1 MFRRVN
7 NHNAS
12 DGDNVPP
19 QPGPSVPTIQ
29 RRSDSFQKDDN
40 AAQQQQQQTDEF
52 GFPLTH
58 RSSSPSLIH
67 NIHASQQVDLENV
80 SRPIRLQR
88 GHSSTA
94 MQHPPHEHN
103 NNNPMQKHQQQN
115 YPQQQIQKR
124 QSSTTTRPYVS
135 RTNSSSS
142 SSTIHKVSSKISTS
156 TKSSHNNNNRP
167 PRSYNNNNNSYIRQ
181 NSHPSTIA
189 TTQSTATSS
198 SRRQRKHHVK
208 ISKPNPSRYKNYTFQ
223 HPINAPRLSI
233 RTIDTSNR
241 IAFDTRKLFC
251 FLLSCQGYDHI
262 S

>member
-19 QPGPSVPTIQ
+19 QLRPSVPTIQ

-67 NIHASQQVDLENV
+67 NIHASQHVDLENV

-115 YPQQQIQKR
+115 YPQQQIQR

-142 SSTIHKVSSKISTS
+142 STIHKVSSKLSTS

-167 PRSYNNNNNSYIRQ
+167 PRSYNNNSYIRQ

-189 TTQSTATSS
+189 TTQSTASVSKNTSTG
-198 SRRQRKHHVK
+198 SRKQKKHHFK

-233 RTIDTSNR
+233 RTIDMSNR
-241 IAFDTRKLFC
+241 IAFDTRKLFFC
-251 FLLSCQGYDHI
+251 FFVIVSGI
-262 S
+262 

>member
-7 NHNAS
+7 SHNAG
-12 DGDNVPP
+12 DGDNVP
-19 QPGPSVPTIQ
+19 PGPSVPTIQ
-29 RRSDSFQKDDN
+29 RRSNSFQKDDN
-40 AAQQQQQQTDEF
+40 KNAQQQQQQQQTDEF

-58 RSSSPSLIH
+58 RSSSPSLIQ
-67 NIHASQQVDLENV
+67 NVHASQQMDLENV

-94 MQHPPHEHN
+94 IQHPPHEH
-103 NNNPMQKHQQQN
+103 NNNPMQKHQQQHC
-115 YPQQQIQKR
+115 PQQQIQR

-142 SSTIHKVSSKISTS
+142 FSSSTMHKVSSKLSTS

-167 PRSYNNNNNSYIRQ
+167 PRSYNNNSYIRQ

-189 TTQSTATSS
+189 TTQSTASVSKNTSTG
-198 SRRQRKHHVK
+198 SRKQKKHHFK

-241 IAFDTRKLFC
+241 IAFDTRKFNI
-251 FLLSCQGYDHI
+251 FF
-262 S
+262 